1 MSVPRKIIYN
11 VVVSS
16 ASKILSTVLA
26 LVGIGLI
33 TRYLGQETFGFYI
46 TAIAFFLFFESL
58 GDWGLNQT
66 VTREISRPNA
76 DEEEILSKIFGLRI
90 AVSLLVLAIAPIII
104 FVFLPYTIELK
115 QVLLII
121 SFAFFFSSLR
131 QILVGLF
138 QKRLKM
144 DQISITE
151 LVGKLIQVGLI
162 YLGVKLDLGFN
173 FIIVTLLITMAF
185 NFVIVF
191 WLSRRF
197 LRFSPKIDIAYWK
210 NFLKQSLPIGLSVLI
225 TFVYFKADSIVLSL
239 LQPAE
244 EVGIYGASY
253 KIIENLSF
261 FPAMIVGLT
270 MPIFAFNVFSNRKK
284 FDFVVNKNFKI
295 FLILVF
301 PLVIGTLFLAE
312 DIINVIAGP
321 DFKESV
327 TVLRIIIF
335 SVAFIFFGN
344 LFNNMLIA
352 AKLQKQLFWALL
364 VCAVFNLTSNIIFIP
379 KYSYLATSY
388 ASVATEF
395 LVITLGASILYKK
408 LKFVPNFEGFVPVL
422 LSSGLLA
429 LFLWL
434 FSGLPFF
441 VLVIASPV
449 VYFAGIIIFKGI
461 SKEEIMIFMKKDP
474 QKQ

>member
-1 MSVPRKIIYN
+1 MSVPRKIAYN

-16 ASKILSTVLA
+16 VSKILSTVLA

-33 TRYLGQETFGFYI
+33 TRYLGQETFGLYV

-66 VTREISRPNA
+66 VTREISRPQA
-76 DEEEILSKIFGLRI
+76 DEHEIMSKIFGLRI
-90 AVSLLVLAIAPIII
+90 AISLLVLALAPLII
-104 FVFLPYTIELK
+104 FVFLPYSIELK
-115 QVLLII
+115 EALVLI

-131 QILVGLF
+131 QLLVGLF

-144 DQISITE
+144 DQVSITE

-162 YLGVKLDLGFN
+162 YLGVKFDLGFN
-173 FIIVTLLITMAF
+173 FIVITLLVTMAF
-185 NFVIVF
+185 NFTVIFILARKFLVF
-191 WLSRRF
+191 L
-197 LRFSPKIDIAYWK
+197 PKIDLAYWK
-210 NFLKQSLPIGLSVLI
+210 KFLRQSLPIGLSVMI
-225 TFVYFKADSIVLSL
+225 TFIYFKADSIILSL
-239 LQPAE
+239 LKPPQD
-244 EVGIYGASY
+244 VGIYGASY

-284 FDFVVNKNFKI
+284 FDLVVNKNFKI

-301 PLVIGTLFLAE
+301 PLVVGTFFLA
-312 DIINVIAGP
+312 DGIINVIAGP
-321 DFKESV
+321 EFKESV
-327 TVLRIIIF
+327 VVLRIIIF

-344 LFNNMLIA
+344 LFNNMMIA

-364 VCAVFNLTSNIIFIP
+364 FCASFNLLVNIIFIP
-379 KYSYLATSY
+379 RYSYLATSY
-388 ASVATEF
+388 ASVATEM
-395 LVITLGASILYKK
+395 LVIILGAWILYKK
-408 LKFVPNFEGFVPVL
+408 IHFVPSFEGLVPII

-434 FSGLPFF
+434 FSALPFF
-441 VLVIASPV
+441 VLVIASPL
-449 VYFAGIIIFKGI
+449 VYFAGILIFKGI
-461 SKEEIMIFMKKDP
+461 SKDELTMLFLKKDV
-474 QKQ
+474 

>member
-1 MSVPRKIIYN
+1 MSVPRRIIYN

-33 TRYLGQETFGFYI
+33 TRYLGQEFFGFYI

-76 DEEEILSKIFGLRI
+76 NEKEILSKIFGLRI
-90 AVSLLVLAIAPIII
+90 SISLFVVAIAPIIT
-104 FVFLPYTIELK
+104 FFFLPYSLELK
-115 QVLLII
+115 QAIVII

-144 DQISITE
+144 DQVSITE
-151 LVGKLIQVGLI
+151 LVGKVIQVGLI
-162 YLGVKLDLGFN
+162 YLAVSLDLGFN

-185 NFVIVF
+185 NFVVIL
-191 WLSRRF
+191 WLSRKF
-197 LRFSPKIDIAYWK
+197 LSFFPKIDVAYWK
-210 NFLKQSLPIGLSVLI
+210 NFLKQSLPIGLSVMI
-225 TFVYFKADSIVLSL
+225 TFIYFKADSIILSL
-239 LQPAE
+239 LQPPA

-270 MPIFAFNVFSNRKK
+270 MPIFAYNVFSNRKK
-284 FDFVVNKNFKI
+284 FDLVVNKNFKI

-312 DIINVIAGP
+312 GIINVIAGP
-321 DFKESV
+321 EFKESV

-364 VCAVFNLTSNIIFIP
+364 FCAGFNLTSNIIFIP
-379 KYSYLATSY
+379 HYSYLATSY
-388 ASVATEF
+388 TSVITEL
-395 LVITLGASILYKK
+395 LVIILGASILYKK
-408 LKFVPNFEGFVPVL
+408 LKFVPNFEGLVPVL

-441 VLVIASPV
+441 ILVIASPFI
-449 VYFAGIIIFKGI
+449 YFAGILIFRGI
-461 SKEEIMIFMKKDP
+461 SKEELMIFLKKE
-474 QKQ
+474 